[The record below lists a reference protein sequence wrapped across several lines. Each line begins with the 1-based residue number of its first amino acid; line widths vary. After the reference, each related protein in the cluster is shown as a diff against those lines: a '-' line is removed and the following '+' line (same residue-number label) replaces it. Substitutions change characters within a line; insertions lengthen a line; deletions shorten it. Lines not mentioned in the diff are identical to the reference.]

1 MSEAAVPVLA
11 VATDERARLIWN
23 ERVKLRANALDRAST
38 AVFAGAILTPGAF
51 WDLITDALPPELKHL
66 GLGMIVLFWT
76 AFGFA
81 LHHLADRS
89 LRGLR

>member
-1 MSEAAVPVLA
+1 MAGPISEAEA
-11 VATDERARLIWN
+11 RARLIWN

-51 WDLITDALPPELKHL
+51 WELLVNALPPELKNI
-66 GLGMIVLFWT
+66 GLGMVVLLWV

-89 LRGLR
+89 LRGLL